1 MLGCIPPN
9 TVITYD
15 PAKPGDD
22 DPVMDTF
29 TFGGRVYVFHR
40 NSTWVSVHLPWYKRL
55 WWQKNVLHFHY
66 CRIRN
71 RVCNLLGYKQGQV
84 AFRNGLPVGIRE
96 GFRIRRSGVVS
107 GTPKVLGAGGEKE

>member
-22 DPVMDTF
+22 DPVMYTTTF
-29 TFGGRVYVFHR
+29 NSKRYVFHR

-55 WWQKNVLHFHY
+55 WWRLRHWWRAV
-66 CRIRN
+66 R
-71 RVCNLLGYKQGQV
+71 
-84 AFRNGLPVGIRE
+84 
-96 GFRIRRSGVVS
+96 
-107 GTPKVLGAGGEKE
+107 PKVLNSEGERDDNNKV